1 MKKMIR
7 LTFVVVNDPSLP
19 HQLTSHQICVI
30 CCPCLLS
37 VKKLTLPRLCV
48 TGQVH
53 LLKSVKVAGASVTA
67 DFFLVQRHHQRSRLE
82 V

>member
-19 HQLTSHQICVI
+19 HQLTSH
-30 CCPCLLS
+30 LLS
-37 VKKLTLPRLCV
+37 VRKLTLPRLCV

-53 LLKSVKVAGASVTA
+53 LLKSFKVAGASVTA
-67 DFFLVQRHHQRSRLE
+67 DFFLIQRHHHQRSRLE